1 DSGTR
6 MGPGATAYEPGG
18 RPVRLTQ
25 QIIADQ
31 REAQCIRPE
40 RTKGIEVRRVQILP
54 SPKTG
59 ATGRFFVTPYAVARY
74 RERLRPRL
82 SYQRALEELIVLT
95 SAGRQVGP
103 YLGRQLPQKFPGLRL
118 EVWRGARVGPV
129 RQQDRRARLRFVVAY
144 GPGELPQVITVLSNG
159 SCATKDGPRVATTR
173 PGPTARGNGQSN
185 DNFMCAAGASAQET
199 ACRS

>member
-1 DSGTR
+1 
-6 MGPGATAYEPGG
+6 M
-18 RPVRLTQ
+18 RLTQ

-40 RTKGIEVRRVQILP
+40 RTEGFEVRRVQSLP

-59 ATGRFFVTPYAVARY
+59 ATGLFFVTPYAVARY

-129 RQQDRRARLRFVVAY
+129 RQQDRRSRLRFVVGY

-159 SCATKDGPRVATTR
+159 SCATKDGPRVAATR
-173 PGPTARGNGQSN
+173 PGPMARGDGRSNGIIALASCASGEESLCQS
-185 DNFMCAAGASAQET
+185 
-199 ACRS
+199 